1 MMFYL
6 LFAVLAAEFLL
17 LSFAWHCQKKRFE
30 RLLSNC
36 ADLAVRVAALE
47 NALLDNV
54 ENLKLYCERRAFA
67 LERDFGAKVESMQN
81 DIEDRCDDMEHA
93 FGAGVEALAHDL
105 GARVEALEHGV
116 VPDFEEAKKAAEAVN
131 DFNKGLSAIMNFDP
145 MAEAKRARN
154 EENAKGGV

>member
-1 MMFYL
+1 MYYL

-17 LSFAWHCQKKRFE
+17 FSFAWHCQKKRFE

-47 NALLDNV
+47 NALLDMKHRFKTRVNTV
-54 ENLKLYCERRAFA
+54 E
-67 LERDFGAKVESMQN
+67 
-81 DIEDRCDDMEHA
+81 
-93 FGAGVEALAHDL
+93 HDL

>member
-1 MMFYL
+1 MYYL

-17 LSFAWHCQKKRFE
+17 FSFAWHCQKKRFE

-47 NALLDNV
+47 NALLDMKHSFETRVNTV
-54 ENLKLYCERRAFA
+54 EH
-67 LERDFGAKVESMQN
+67 DFGARVESMGN
-81 DIEDRCDDMEHA
+81 DIEDRVDDMDNSFMA
-93 FGAGVEALAHDL
+93 RVEALAHDL

>member
-1 MMFYL
+1 MYYL

-17 LSFAWHCQKKRFE
+17 FSFAWNCQKKRFE
-30 RLLSNC
+30 RLLSSC

-47 NALLDNV
+47 NALVDNV
-54 ENLKLYCERRAFA
+54 ENLKHSFETRVNT
-67 LERDFGAKVESMQN
+67 VE
-81 DIEDRCDDMEHA
+81 
-93 FGAGVEALAHDL
+93 HDL
-105 GARVEALEHGV
+105 GARVESLEHGV
-116 VPDFEEAKKAAEAVN
+116 VPDFEEAKRAAEAVN

>member
-1 MMFYL
+1 MFYL

-17 LSFAWHCQKKRFE
+17 FSFAWHCQKKRFE

-47 NALLDNV
+47 NGLV
-54 ENLKLYCERRAFA
+54 
-67 LERDFGAKVESMQN
+67 GKVETLKHIF
-81 DIEDRCDDMEHA
+81 DGKVAAMEHD
-93 FGAGVEALAHDL
+93 F

-116 VPDFEEAKKAAEAVN
+116 VPDFEEAKRAADAVN
-131 DFNKGLSAIMNFDP
+131 DFNRGLSAIMNFDP

>member
-1 MMFYL
+1 MYYL

-17 LSFAWHCQKKRFE
+17 FSFAWHCQKKRFE

-47 NALLDNV
+47 NALLDMKHRFETRVNTV
-54 ENLKLYCERRAFA
+54 EH
-67 LERDFGAKVESMQN
+67 DFGAKVESMQN
-81 DIEDRCDDMEHA
+81 DIEDRCDDMENHFVA
-93 FGAGVEALAHDL
+93 RVEALAHDL
-105 GARVEALEHGV
+105 EARVEALEHGV

>member
-1 MMFYL
+1 MMYYL

-17 LSFAWHCQKKRFE
+17 FSFAWHCQKKRFE

-47 NALLDNV
+47 NALLDMKHSFETRVNTV
-54 ENLKLYCERRAFA
+54 EH
-67 LERDFGAKVESMQN
+67 DFGARVESMGN
-81 DIEDRCDDMEHA
+81 DIEDRVDDMDNSFMA
-93 FGAGVEALAHDL
+93 RVEALAHDL

>member
-1 MMFYL
+1 MYYL

-17 LSFAWHCQKKRFE
+17 FSFGWHCQKKRFE

-36 ADLAVRVAALE
+36 ADLAVKVAALE

-54 ENLKLYCERRAFA
+54 ESLKHSFETRVNTV
-67 LERDFGAKVESMQN
+67 EHDFGAKVESMQN
-81 DIEDRCDDMEHA
+81 DIEDRCDDMENH
-93 FGAGVEALAHDL
+93 FV
-105 GARVEALEHGV
+105 ARVEALEHGV

>member
-1 MMFYL
+1 MYYL

-17 LSFAWHCQKKRFE
+17 FSFAWHCQKKRFE

-47 NALLDNV
+47 NALLDMKHRFETRVNTV
-54 ENLKLYCERRAFA
+54 EH
-67 LERDFGAKVESMQN
+67 DFGARVESMQN
-81 DIEDRCDDMEHA
+81 DIEDRCDDMENLFVA
-93 FGAGVEALAHDL
+93 RVEALAHDL
-105 GARVEALEHGV
+105 EARVEALEHGV

>member
-17 LSFAWHCQKKRFE
+17 FSFAWHCQKKRFE

-47 NALLDNV
+47 NGLV
-54 ENLKLYCERRAFA
+54 
-67 LERDFGAKVESMQN
+67 GKVETLKHIF
-81 DIEDRCDDMEHA
+81 DGKVAAMEHD
-93 FGAGVEALAHDL
+93 F

-116 VPDFEEAKKAAEAVN
+116 VPDFEEAKRAADAVN
-131 DFNKGLSAIMNFDP
+131 DFNRGLSAIMNFDP

>member
-1 MMFYL
+1 MYYL

-17 LSFAWHCQKKRFE
+17 FSFAWHCQKKRFE

-36 ADLAVRVAALE
+36 ADLAVKVAALE
-47 NALLDNV
+47 NALLDMKHRFETRVNTV
-54 ENLKLYCERRAFA
+54 EHE
-67 LERDFGAKVESMQN
+67 FGAKVESMQN
-81 DIEDRCDDMEHA
+81 DIEDRCDDMEQL
-93 FGAGVEALAHDL
+93 FGARVETLAHDL
-105 GARVEALEHGV
+105 EARVEALEHGV

>member
-1 MMFYL
+1 MYYL

-17 LSFAWHCQKKRFE
+17 FSFAWHCQKKRFE

-36 ADLAVRVAALE
+36 ADLAVKVAALE

-54 ENLKLYCERRAFA
+54 ENLKHSFETRVNTV
-67 LERDFGAKVESMQN
+67 EHDFGAKVESIQN
-81 DIEDRCDDMEHA
+81 DIEDRCDDMEHS
-93 FGAGVEALAHDL
+93 F
-105 GARVEALEHGV
+105 GARVEALEHDLVDRIESLERGV
-116 VPDFEEAKKAAEAVN
+116 VPDFEEAKRAAEAVN

>member
-1 MMFYL
+1 MFYL

-17 LSFAWHCQKKRFE
+17 FSFAWHCQKKRFE

-36 ADLAVRVAALE
+36 ADLAVKVAALE
-47 NALLDNV
+47 NALFDNV
-54 ENLKLYCERRAFA
+54 ESLKHSFETRVNTV
-67 LERDFGAKVESMQN
+67 EHDF
-81 DIEDRCDDMEHA
+81 
-93 FGAGVEALAHDL
+93 
-105 GARVEALEHGV
+105 GARVESLEHGV

-154 EENAKGGV
+154 EESAKGGV